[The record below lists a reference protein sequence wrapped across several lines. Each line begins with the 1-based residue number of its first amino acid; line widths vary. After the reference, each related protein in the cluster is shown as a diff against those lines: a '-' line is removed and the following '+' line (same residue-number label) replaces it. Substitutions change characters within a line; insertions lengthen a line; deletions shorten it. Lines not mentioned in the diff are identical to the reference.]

1 MLRQYPGNNRY
12 YNTSFKFLL
21 KQAPLAVSRYKVEI
35 CKRKEGRK
43 RGGETK
49 EIKVKKKGRLPIIL
63 QQSQWQP
70 TPFVAVLLEGESSDQ
85 LSPNKWMIH
94 KSSPIPCAPPTNE
107 KLRSTR

>member
-49 EIKVKKKGRLPIIL
+49 EIKVKKKRKAPHNSPTVPMATDPIRGSPPRGR
-63 QQSQWQP
+63 
-70 TPFVAVLLEGESSDQ
+70 
-85 LSPNKWMIH
+85 K
-94 KSSPIPCAPPTNE
+94 
-107 KLRSTR
+107 